1 MKKIPT
7 FVTIT
12 LLVIITLFP
21 LIHAQKSTNTH
32 EDKLIDITISQYT
45 QNGNIEKSII
55 QVSKKDACYF
65 SQELINSQDLNQCFS
80 ICKKYGL
87 ISENI
92 TKQHLRYQ
100 MLDFAQKFDF
110 SNEKLKSFCNK
121 INNQRNGE
129 NRWIAANY
137 LNSIEGMFVFNYN
150 LPLGLSMFTG
160 TPNLALY
167 TMGEGLIPSVDLLYG
182 AISPLGIYEF
192 LEGELP
198 DFHLL
203 SVGAFILVGFVGY
216 VASSPLF
223 GVAGYMFG
231 YAIAS
236 LVVGNIQMGPLPN
249 I

>member
-1 MKKIPT
+1 MKKA
-7 FVTIT
+7 
-12 LLVIITLFP
+12 LALVIFSLFIIALFP
-21 LIHAQKSTNTH
+21 IIHAQKSTLNQ
-32 EDKLIDITISQYT
+32 EDSLIDITISQYT
-45 QNGNIEKSII
+45 ENGTIEKSIFQI
-55 QVSKKDACYF
+55 SKKEAHNLF
-65 SQELINSQDLNQCFS
+65 QQLKNVQDLNQCFS
-80 ICKKYGL
+80 LYKKYGL
-87 ISENI
+87 IPKNI
-92 TKQHLRYQ
+92 TKQHLRHE
-100 MLDFAQKFDF
+100 MLDFAQKFGS
-110 SNEKLKSFCNK
+110 SNEKLKSICNN
-121 INNQRNGE
+121 INYQQNGE

-137 LNSIEGMFVFNYN
+137 LNAVEGMFVFNYN

-167 TMGEGLIPSVDLLYG
+167 TIGKGLIPSVDLIY
-182 AISPLGIYEF
+182 AAFSPLGIYEF

-231 YAIAS
+231 YSVAS
-236 LVVGNIQMGPLPN
+236 LVFGNIHMGPLPS